1 MYTWW
6 VIFSA
11 ELKFNFN
18 RGLGGGVY
26 NYIYIVVKL
35 MLKYDK
41 EKNSKLKV
49 KKGVKVFIMHK
60 TKRDTKFGYVCAR
73 RGHN

>member
-1 MYTWW
+1 
-6 VIFSA
+6 
-11 ELKFNFN
+11 
-18 RGLGGGVY
+18 
-26 NYIYIVVKL
+26 

-60 TKRDTKFGYVCAR
+60 IKRDTMFGYVCAR

>member
-1 MYTWW
+1 
-6 VIFSA
+6 
-11 ELKFNFN
+11 
-18 RGLGGGVY
+18 
-26 NYIYIVVKL
+26 

-60 TKRDTKFGYVCAR
+60 TKRDTMFGYVCVR
-73 RGHN
+73 RGHKLGVCGYICMSTSISQKMS